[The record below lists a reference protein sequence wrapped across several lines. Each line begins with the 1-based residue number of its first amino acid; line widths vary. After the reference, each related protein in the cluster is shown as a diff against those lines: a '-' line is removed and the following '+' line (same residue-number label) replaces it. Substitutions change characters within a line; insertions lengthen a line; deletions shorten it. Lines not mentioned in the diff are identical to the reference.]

1 MCGIAGLVEPAGS
14 LRREE
19 LAGIGLEMADAVAH
33 RGPDDRGVWADAERG
48 VALGHRRLSILD
60 LSPAGHQPMTSASG
74 RWVVT
79 YNGEM
84 FNFRALRTRLAATGY
99 DFRGGSDTE
108 VLLGGFDVWGL
119 DATIQECNGMFALA
133 AWDRREHV
141 LHLVRDRLGEKPLYY
156 GWSATGF
163 VFGSE
168 LSALLAHPR
177 FEPRIDL
184 GALALYFRHN
194 CIPAPFSIYQDVHKV
209 MPGEAVSLRLE
220 DLPRR
225 AVRRETYWSA
235 HEVAERGA
243 GAGDGQSADERF
255 EGLRDL
261 LLDAVGL
268 RMVADVPVGVFLSGG
283 VDSALVTAL
292 MTRVADVP
300 VRTFTIGFTD
310 PAYDESAQ
318 AAAVAS
324 HLGTDH
330 TYLRL
335 EPAEAMAAIPDLPH
349 VYDEP
354 FGDSSQLPTLLVSRL
369 ARRDIT
375 VALTGDGGDELFAG
389 YNRHAWVERLW
400 PRLSRTPLALRRAA
414 AAALDAPS
422 PNAVDHAARLGS
434 RVLPSRWRLRTPAA
448 KVTKLARILPSASP
462 EDMYRRLT
470 SHWPDPGSLV
480 GASEPATLVSDPGRW
495 PALATATERLMLLDL
510 VTYLPDDILTKVDRA
525 SMSVGLE
532 ARVPFLDH
540 RVVEAA
546 WRLPLDEKLRAGQTK
561 WPLRRLLAEHLPAEL
576 IDRPKMGFG
585 VPLGDWLRGPLRG
598 WAEDL
603 LSPSALA
610 SDGLLTPDPVR
621 RMWAAHVRGRVD
633 ASHELWDVL
642 MLQAWLRRPPAARG
656 RARPR
661 AEAAS
666 HVSGP

>member
-220 DLPRR
+220 DLSRR

-235 HEVAERGA
+235 REVAERGA

-310 PAYDESAQ
+310 PAYDESAH

-330 TYLRL
+330 TSLRL

-400 PRLSRTPLALRRAA
+400 PRLSRTPLA
-414 AAALDAPS
+414 
-422 PNAVDHAARLGS
+422 
-434 RVLPSRWRLRTPAA
+434 
-448 KVTKLARILPSASP
+448 
-462 EDMYRRLT
+462 
-470 SHWPDPGSLV
+470 
-480 GASEPATLVSDPGRW
+480 
-495 PALATATERLMLLDL
+495 
-510 VTYLPDDILTKVDRA
+510 
-525 SMSVGLE
+525 
-532 ARVPFLDH
+532 
-540 RVVEAA
+540 
-546 WRLPLDEKLRAGQTK
+546 
-561 WPLRRLLAEHLPAEL
+561 
-576 IDRPKMGFG
+576 
-585 VPLGDWLRGPLRG
+585 
-598 WAEDL
+598 
-603 LSPSALA
+603 
-610 SDGLLTPDPVR
+610 
-621 RMWAAHVRGRVD
+621 
-633 ASHELWDVL
+633 
-642 MLQAWLRRPPAARG
+642 
-656 RARPR
+656 
-661 AEAAS
+661 
-666 HVSGP
+666 